1 MIRIAILVKVIIIK
15 LKIWAIG
22 MKNLIKINI
31 IIVYFPLA
39 LSQTVLILLA
49 MKSMLSI
56 NAS

>member
-1 MIRIAILVKVIIIK
+1 
-15 LKIWAIG
+15 